1 MSDSDELHLRPWNKA
16 DDPRFMRFQAIL
28 KNFRIIFRSAQAHSR
43 WVEKES
49 GLSAAQLWMM
59 WELFNE
65 PGLTVSG
72 LARALSIHQS
82 TCSNMLDKVQHKEL
96 VTRKRSTADQR
107 VVRLYLTEKGTAL
120 LAKAPRP
127 AQGTLTDVLHR
138 LPDEV
143 LRQLESGL
151 STFVDALRIV
161 DEKAGMLPL
170 TEQKEEN
177 SAKQAR

>member
-1 MSDSDELHLRPWNKA
+1 MGEIGKPHIQMQSKE

-28 KNFRIIFRSAQAHSR
+28 KNLRIIFRSAQAHSR

-72 LARALSIHQS
+72 LAKVLSIHQS
-82 TCSNMLDKVQHKEL
+82 TCSNMLDKIQKKEL
-96 VTRKRSTADQR
+96 VYRERSDTDQR
-107 VVRLYLTEKGTAL
+107 VVRLYLTEKGSNL

-127 AQGTLTDVLHR
+127 AQGALTDVLLR
-138 LPDEV
+138 LPDAV
-143 LRQLESGL
+143 LLELESGL
-151 STFVDALRIV
+151 NQFVDALKVV
-161 DEKAGMLPL
+161 DEKAGMLPIS
-170 TEQKEEN
+170 EEK
-177 SAKQAR
+177 S

>member
-1 MSDSDELHLRPWNKA
+1 MSDSDELHLRPHNKA

-82 TCSNMLDKVQHKEL
+82 TCSNMLDKVQQKEL
-96 VTRKRSTADQR
+96 VTRKRSTTDQR

-170 TEQKEEN
+170 TEQKEGN
-177 SAKQAR
+177 SAKST

>member
-1 MSDSDELHLRPWNKA
+1 MRDSGELHLRPQNKE
-16 DDPRFMRFQAIL
+16 DDPRFVRFQAIL
-28 KNFRIIFRSAQAHSR
+28 KNLRIIFRSAQAHSR

-72 LARALSIHQS
+72 LARVLSIHQS
-82 TCSNMLDKVQHKEL
+82 TCSNMLDKLQQKEL
-96 VTRKRSTADQR
+96 VCRERSSTDQR
-107 VVRLYLTEKGTAL
+107 VVRLYLTEEGAAV

-127 AQGTLTDVLHR
+127 AQGTLTDVLLR

-143 LRQLESGL
+143 LLELESGL
-151 STFVDALRIV
+151 GTFVDALKIV
-161 DEKAGMLPL
+161 DKKAGMLPI
-170 TEQKEEN
+170 TEEKEDKPK
-177 SAKQAR
+177 S

>member
-1 MSDSDELHLRPWNKA
+1 MNYKDTLHLQSQNKEE
-16 DDPRFMRFQAIL
+16 DIRFTRFQAIL
-28 KNFRIIFRSAQAHSR
+28 KNLRIIFRSAQEHSR

-72 LARALSIHQS
+72 LAKVLSIHQS
-82 TCSNMLDKVQHKEL
+82 TCSNMLDKLQKKEL
-96 VTRKRSTADQR
+96 IYRNRSESDQR
-107 VVRLYLTEKGTAL
+107 VVRLYLTEKGSNL

-127 AQGTLTDVLHR
+127 AQGALTDVLLR

-143 LRQLESGL
+143 LCELETGL
-151 STFVDALRIV
+151 NQFVAALKIV
-161 DEKAGMLPL
+161 DEKAGMLPI
-170 TEQKEEN
+170 TEEVERQIK
-177 SAKQAR
+177 

>member
-1 MSDSDELHLRPWNKA
+1 
-16 DDPRFMRFQAIL
+16 MRFQAIL

-82 TCSNMLDKVQHKEL
+82 TCSNMLDKVQQKEL
-96 VTRKRSTADQR
+96 VTRKRSTTDQR

-170 TEQKEEN
+170 TEQKEGN
-177 SAKQAR
+177 SAKST